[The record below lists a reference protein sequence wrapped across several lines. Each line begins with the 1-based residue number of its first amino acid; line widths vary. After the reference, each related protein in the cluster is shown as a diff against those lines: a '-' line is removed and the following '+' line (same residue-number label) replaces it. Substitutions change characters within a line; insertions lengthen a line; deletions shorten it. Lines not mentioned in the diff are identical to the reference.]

1 MLNLDDIL
9 NTIIQGD
16 ALEILKQIPN
26 DSIDLIVT
34 DPPYFVSKIGNKISR
49 RNLSSKTHKRNSDI
63 KLDFGEWDHFDD
75 DKAFLEFTENW
86 FKECVRILKP
96 KSWIYIFFDKQ
107 KVGYFD
113 LFLAPKYGIKAR
125 TIFVWAKTN
134 PVPSFRKVNWVSSS
148 EFVWVGSK
156 GEGKIKNFLTQ
167 KEMYNYALTPN
178 KSAYGKT
185 EHPTEKPEAIIA
197 RFVKTSSSE
206 GDIVLDPFMGSGTT
220 AVVCK
225 KLNRKYIGIEIS
237 PEYIEIANKRI
248 NETKVVDNLFAA
260 SQNG

>member
-1 MLNLDDIL
+1 MGIEEFENR
-9 NTIIQGD
+9 IIQGD
-16 ALEILKQIPN
+16 ALELLKTFPD

-34 DPPYFVSKIGNKISR
+34 DPPYFISQKGNNISR
-49 RNLSSKTHKRNSDI
+49 KNLSSKAHKRNSDI

-134 PVPSFRKVNWVSSS
+134 PVPSFRKVNWISST
-148 EFVWVGSK
+148 EFAWVGSK
-156 GEGKIKNFLTQ
+156 GESKIKNFLTQ

-185 EHPTEKPEAIIA
+185 EHPTEKPESVIT
-197 RFVKTSSSE
+197 RFIKASSSE
-206 GDIVLDPFMGSGTT
+206 GDIVLDPFVGSGTT
-220 AVVCK
+220 AVVAK
-225 KLNRKYIGIEIS
+225 KFNRKYIGIENS
-237 PEYIEIANKRI
+237 PTYCKTAEERLRRI
-248 NETKVVDNLFAA
+248 LF
-260 SQNG
+260 